1 MKSKKKVKKDIS
13 LEEKELIAKKK
24 ERRNTVIL
32 IIFNLL
38 IVGIFVAAFYIAPK
52 YIKKDISIKN
62 NVVFE
67 LNKEI
72 KIKDA
77 FKAENGITITNK
89 DELIDTSKTGDL
101 IVKVKYRKNGHNKFL
116 KFNVDVKDTLK
127 PKINCDDEIKIFAGT
142 EDDFTDYIE
151 VTDNSN
157 KSITPIISGDYD
169 LSIPGEYTL
178 SISAK
183 DESGNE
189 AKKDVKLIVE
199 ELKLKTTGYY
209 VYKEKDTWHE
219 FGFHKNNKAGY
230 YPWFCP
236 GFGCGGYSETGTYEI
251 KGNRIILTLTQST
264 GDFGETKKINN
275 TYEFIYV
282 NENELNY
289 DGEIYKWQKSFDGK

>member
-1 MKSKKKVKKDIS
+1 MVARTLLIPFLTNQLTIGSNSHAITIPINSGEITVRIDLMKSNINHS
-13 LEEKELIAKKK
+13 LK
-24 ERRNTVIL
+24 R
-32 IIFNLL
+32 
-38 IVGIFVAAFYIAPK
+38 Y
-52 YIKKDISIKN
+52 
-62 NVVFE
+62 VV
-67 LNKEI
+67 
-72 KIKDA
+72 
-77 FKAENGITITNK
+77 
-89 DELIDTSKTGDL
+89 
-101 IVKVKYRKNGHNKFL
+101 R
-116 KFNVDVKDTLK
+116 
-127 PKINCDDEIKIFAGT
+127 
-142 EDDFTDYIE
+142 
-151 VTDNSN
+151 
-157 KSITPIISGDYD
+157 SITPIISGDYD